1 MIASSK
7 KKIILYEMLMEQINL
22 YIMGVGH
29 FSVRHCVMET
39 FWVVF
44 TFCIRHL
51 CPAPS
56 QNSGLNFPSQ
66 IHVGFTTWWPV
77 GQNCQWQLERYCS
90 PRNEQGKTT
99 DPCAHFS
106 VQNYPFY
113 EKQNSLCIGCILL
126 RVHFLFS
133 NNRTLWLNYTC
144 TSPAYFNQ
152 FQLKWFQSYAN
163 CNN

>member
-7 KKIILYEMLMEQINL
+7 KKNYFVWNADGTNKFIHY
-22 YIMGVGH
+22 GCRH

-113 EKQNSLCIGCILL
+113 EKQNSLCIGVFYFESI
-126 RVHFLFS
+126 FS
-133 NNRTLWLNYTC
+133 SLITEHC
-144 TSPAYFNQ
+144 D
-152 FQLKWFQSYAN
+152 
-163 CNN
+163 